1 MRFIDLISLI
11 LDNLGRRKGRVM
23 LTAIGVVIG
32 TASVI
37 LLISLAIGLQKSA
50 TSNLWGINDLRRVD
64 VYPGYSEVPMM
75 AVEAGGKGGMPSG
88 MKLLTPQTI
97 EDIKAMPGVT
107 MVTPRQG
114 VYGQAVLKAGRLEA
128 YPWIQGVDVE
138 DIGVFEYP
146 VAQGVTTLNRGTA
159 VIGGWMAKQFYD
171 PKQRPGQEPPAQPE
185 VLDQTLRLVLTKW
198 TADGQM
204 INKTVN
210 LKIVG
215 VLEEARSEQD
225 GVLFVRLDELTA
237 WNEWMSGSRI
247 NYSRDGYNQLTVRVE
262 TPDQAPDIAEAITN
276 MGYQASTSQSV
287 VEGINSFFIVLQVV
301 FGGIGAISLLVAA
314 IGIANTMT
322 MAILERTREIG
333 LMKAIGA
340 TNKDVLSIFLGEAA
354 GIGFIGGLGGVII
367 GWGASWLL
375 NTVVSAYMPAT
386 PYGGTQLATA
396 TPLWL
401 PVFALVFATLVGIVS
416 GLYPS
421 LRAAT
426 LVPVNALKYE

>member
-1 MRFIDLISLI
+1 
-11 LDNLGRRKGRVM
+11 
-23 LTAIGVVIG
+23 
-32 TASVI
+32 
-37 LLISLAIGLQKSA
+37 
-50 TSNLWGINDLRRVD
+50 
-64 VYPGYSEVPMM
+64 
-75 AVEAGGKGGMPSG
+75 

-128 YPWIQGVDVE
+128 YPWIQGVDVD

-225 GVLFVRLDELTA
+225 GVLFVRLDRSEEHTSEL
-237 WNEWMSGSRI
+237 
-247 NYSRDGYNQLTVRVE
+247 
-262 TPDQAPDIAEAITN
+262 
-276 MGYQASTSQSV
+276 QSPKD
-287 VEGINSFFIVLQVV
+287 
-301 FGGIGAISLLVAA
+301 LV
-314 IGIANTMT
+314 
-322 MAILERTREIG
+322 
-333 LMKAIGA
+333 
-340 TNKDVLSIFLGEAA
+340 
-354 GIGFIGGLGGVII
+354 
-367 GWGASWLL
+367 
-375 NTVVSAYMPAT
+375 
-386 PYGGTQLATA
+386 
-396 TPLWL
+396 
-401 PVFALVFATLVGIVS
+401 
-416 GLYPS
+416 
-421 LRAAT
+421 
-426 LVPVNALKYE
+426 